1 MSQIV
6 LISISGV
13 DRPGI
18 THRLTAVLA
27 HHGVRIL
34 DLGQAVI
41 HKTLNLGILVE
52 LPPETESSPVI
63 KDVLY
68 AAHELDLSPRFTPV
82 SEEEYDTWVK
92 GQDRTRYIVTV
103 LGPRIEPRHLCR
115 VTEVLKNHGLN
126 IAVIT
131 RLSSRT
137 PLRDDNPSP
146 RGCVELSVR
155 GTPKNLRGLRSE
167 FLELAQE
174 LTVDIALQVDDVFR
188 RNRRMVAFDM
198 DSTLIQAEVIDELAA
213 AKGVKE
219 QVAAITEAAM
229 NGHLDFDESLRRR
242 LALLEGLEVSVMD
255 SIAERLPLSN
265 GAEHLVSS
273 LRSLGFTTAILSGG
287 FTYFGHYLQRK
298 LGIDHVHANELEIRD
313 GKLTGHVVGP
323 IVNGARK
330 AQLLLEIAER
340 EGIRRE
346 QIVAVGDG
354 ANDLPM
360 LDIAGLGIAYH
371 AKPKVKQTAEQAL
384 DSVGL
389 DGILY
394 LLGMRDRELV
404 PPAR

>member
-18 THRLTAVLA
+18 THRLTSVLA
-27 HHGVRIL
+27 EHGVRVL

-41 HKTLNLGILVE
+41 HKTLNLGILIE
-52 LPPETESSPVI
+52 LGAEDESAPVL
-63 KDVLY
+63 KDLLY
-68 AAHELDLSPRFTPV
+68 AAHELDLASRFTPV
-82 SEEEYDTWVK
+82 SEGEYETWVK
-92 GQDRTRYIVTV
+92 GQDKARYIVTV
-103 LGPRIEPRHLCR
+103 LGPEIEARHLAR
-115 VTEVLKNHGLN
+115 VSEVIAKHELN

-131 RLSSRT
+131 RLSGRT
-137 PLRDDNPSP
+137 PLRDESVLP

-155 GTPKNLRGLRSE
+155 GTPRDLRGLRRE
-167 FLELAQE
+167 FLDLAQE

-188 RNRRMVAFDM
+188 RTRRMVAFDM
-198 DSTLIQAEVIDELAA
+198 DSTLIRTEVIDELAA
-213 AKGVKE
+213 AKGVGAE
-219 QVAAITEAAM
+219 VAAITEAAM
-229 NGHLDFDESLRRR
+229 NGQLDFDQSLRRR
-242 LALLEGLEVSVMD
+242 LSLLEGLDVSVMD
-255 SIAERLPLSN
+255 EIAERLPLSP
-265 GAEHLVSS
+265 GAEHLIST

-287 FTYFGHYLQRK
+287 FTYFGHYLQKK
-298 LGIDHVHANELEIRD
+298 LGIDHVHANELEIKD

-360 LDIAGLGIAYH
+360 LDVAGLGIAYH

-389 DGILY
+389 DGVLY
-394 LLGMRDRELV
+394 LLGMRDREL
-404 PPAR
+404 PPVS